1 MTLKW
6 GAVVV
11 AAVSVTLCVTINV
24 VTATVHA
31 GNVPSV
37 INMAT
42 IAVASIAIL
51 LAFTAEMYNRV
62 NSRITVLTEFLV
74 ARLNE
79 LDTHAGDRN
88 AGFVEG
94 FLLSQGQDAAVVPI
108 GPRQTRRV
116 MNGGEE

>member
-1 MTLKW
+1 MALKW

-11 AAVSVTLCVTINV
+11 AAISVTVL
-24 VTATVHA
+24 VTANVLVAVLRTGAVPTV
-31 GNVPSV
+31 V
-37 INMAT
+37 NMAT
-42 IAVASIAIL
+42 VASAGVAVV
-51 LAFTAEMYNRV
+51 LAVVAELYGRMNA
-62 NSRITVLTEFLV
+62 RITALAEFLV

-108 GPRQTRRV
+108 GSRQGRRA
-116 MNGGEE
+116 MNGGED

>member
-1 MTLKW
+1 VALKW

-11 AAVSVTLCVTINV
+11 AAISVTICVTANV
-24 VTATVHA
+24 LVAALDAGTVPA
-31 GNVPSV
+31 VV
-37 INMAT
+37 NMMT
-42 IAVASIAIL
+42 IAATAVGVL
-51 LAFTAEMYNRV
+51 LAVIAELYVRV
-62 NSRITVLTEFLV
+62 NGRLTALAEFLV

-108 GPRQTRRV
+108 GPRQGRRA
-116 MNGGEE
+116 MNGGDD

>member
-1 MTLKW
+1 MALKW

-11 AAVSVTLCVTINV
+11 AAVAVTLCVTVNV
-24 VTATVHA
+24 VTAAVGA
-31 GNVPSV
+31 ASVPTV
-37 INMAT
+37 INMVA
-42 IAVASIAIL
+42 IAVAGVATV
-51 LAFTAEMYNRV
+51 LAVLAEMHARV
-62 NSRITVLTEFLV
+62 NSRITALAEFLV

-108 GPRQTRRV
+108 GPRSTRRA
-116 MNGGEE
+116 MNGGDD